1 MSLVPS
7 SIRYAAPSA
16 SSWATRSTMSG
27 MLSTAP
33 TYASGGISRSASMSS
48 RNRAVSRIPSTTQS
62 SPSRAARSSNGS
74 STSVT
79 FCTYRTRWPASRHAR
94 TTRSKVRYVAA
105 WPRWV
110 ASYGVIPQTYIRA
123 PSGPGRVGCTPRR
136 AVSYSASGRPVP
148 GSDGTSGA
156 DQDSTP
162 QRVAIAPD
170 GPAKIVT
177 ASHRRPRYGRP
188 PGVGQRQAAPA
199 AQPGRPLPDGGDL
212 LGGQVRRQRPAQL
225 AVDLPRDPVQDV
237 GG

>member
-1 MSLVPS
+1 
-7 SIRYAAPSA
+7 
-16 SSWATRSTMSG
+16 
-27 MLSTAP
+27 
-33 TYASGGISRSASMSS
+33 
-48 RNRAVSRIPSTTQS
+48 PSTTQS

-156 DQDSTP
+156 DQGSTP
-162 QRVAIAPD
+162 QRVTIATD
-170 GPAKIVT
+170 GAAKIGGGPT
-177 ASHRRPRYGRP
+177 GASQERAHGVARGRP
-188 PGVGQRQAAPA
+188 HIGGHGTA
-199 AQPGRPLPDGGDL
+199 GR
-212 LGGQVRRQRPAQL
+212 R
-225 AVDLPRDPVQDV
+225 
-237 GG
+237 